1 VRYAVFAP
9 RLGITVIAIDLPTA
23 RRLVFSVVLG
33 QVAVTLMAALLS
45 WALGDARTGWSA
57 ALGGGIS
64 TIASL
69 AMAVLAFGRSTAA
82 DPERA
87 MRAFYL
93 GEAAKVVVVVVLF
106 VVVLKTIRVVPL
118 AMLGAYVATFL
129 VFWVALANAL
139 PTLGGRRSR
148 GNARFGSGL

>member
-1 VRYAVFAP
+1 VRYAAFAP
-9 RLGITVIAIDLPTA
+9 RLGITVTAIDLPTA
-23 RRLVFSVVLG
+23 RRLVISVVLG
-33 QVAVTLMAALLS
+33 QVTVTLMAALLA

-64 TIASL
+64 TVACL
-69 AMAVLAFGRSTAA
+69 AMAVLTFGGSAA
-82 DPERA
+82 TDPQRA

-106 VVVLKTIRVVPL
+106 VVVLRTIRVVPL
-118 AMLGAYVATFL
+118 AMLGAYIATFF

-139 PTLGGRRSR
+139 PTLGGRRPGGS
-148 GNARFGSGL
+148 ARLGSGL

>member
-1 VRYAVFAP
+1 MQCSP
-9 RLGITVIAIDLPTA
+9 QELGITVIAIDLPTA

-45 WALGDARTGWSA
+45 WAIGDARTGWSA

-69 AMAVLAFGRSTAA
+69 AMAVLTFGGSAA
-82 DPERA
+82 ANPERA
-87 MRAFYL
+87 MRAFYV

-118 AMLGAYVATFL
+118 AMLGAYVATFF

-139 PTLGGRRSR
+139 PTLGGRPSR